1 MQQIII
7 SNMMTGGESAN
18 VHEEEEQQVEMKE
31 EIEHENEH
39 EKHDEEW

>member
-7 SNMMTGGESAN
+7 SNIMTGGESAN
-18 VHEEEEQQVEMKE
+18 VHEEEEQVEME
-31 EIEHENEH
+31 EDIEHENEH